1 MLDDQRIKHA
11 THSSVLV
18 RRKIMIQLLI
28 TLQQGNEK
36 KRVITVNTKIFKL
49 FFKGKKKQW
58 KKKNNGRRN
67 EEKSKTFTLQERNVL
82 QLVIE
87 HSKTLQITVFN
98 TPMQYLFN

>member
-36 KRVITVNTKIFKL
+36 KRVITVNP
-49 FFKGKKKQW
+49 KGKKKQW
-58 KKKNNGRRN
+58 KKKNNGRKKIMK
-67 EEKSKTFTLQERNVL
+67 EKTF
-82 QLVIE
+82 
-87 HSKTLQITVFN
+87 
-98 TPMQYLFN
+98 